1 MCSGTARLPALDPVV
16 HAGHL
21 PLQSKTSNNVSPRLD
36 RCLPM
41 LMVPL
46 REKWEGKTVSS
57 VEAIEHTPRENV
69 EADILD
75 GQNSH

>member
-1 MCSGTARLPALDPVV
+1 
-16 HAGHL
+16 
-21 PLQSKTSNNVSPRLD
+21 
-36 RCLPM
+36 M